1 MGAVAHLPNQVE
13 PARSDASLT
22 DLVSTC
28 SDIIGSAF
36 AERIRQLGGTDSDIR
51 QLSTS
56 AAYAVF
62 AWSAGRVLSA

>member
-1 MGAVAHLPNQVE
+1 LPNQFDS
-13 PARSDASLT
+13 AGSAASDASLT
-22 DLVSTC
+22 GLLSTC

-36 AERIRQLGGTDSDIR
+36 AERIRQLGGTDADIQ

-62 AWSAGRVLSA
+62 AWSAGGALSA